1 MTQLNQQSLNIK
13 EIRDIANSF
22 DTVSIESC
30 MQLAMENKANP
41 CFENTELEDVMNI
54 LAKANFVRSQVE
66 QGMSLAV
73 AMRELGKRMRF
84 VQGTEH
90 E

>member
-1 MTQLNQQSLNIK
+1 
-13 EIRDIANSF
+13 
-22 DTVSIESC
+22 
-30 MQLAMENKANP
+30 MQLALKNKANP
-41 CFENTELEDVMNI
+41 CYVNNELEEVMNI

-66 QGMSLAV
+66 QGNTLAL

-84 VQGTEH
+84 IQGTEH